1 MKAILLGGGLSLIIS
16 LLGTRVAITVFT
28 RWGYGQEIRDDGPTS
43 HHTKRG
49 TPTMG
54 GVVIILAVV
63 AGYFGA
69 KLITLSTPTA
79 SGLLLL
85 FLLVGMGLVGFL
97 DDFIKI
103 RNRRSLGLRSK
114 AKMVGQTIIAVV
126 FGALALSPWLEDDH
140 HRTPASEKI
149 SFLREIDWLA
159 LPMVLAI
166 VLIWLIVTATSN
178 GVNLTDGLDGL
189 AAGACTMV
197 FGAYTIVNIW
207 QSSQWCERVGQSSRV
222 SGATCYEVRDPL
234 DLAIIAAALTGA
246 CFGFL
251 WWNASPAAI
260 FMGDTGSLAL
270 GGALAGLAILTRTEL
285 LLILLGGLFV
295 LETLS
300 VMLQVTWFKA
310 TKRVTG
316 VGRRVFRIAPFHHHF
331 EMLGWEQ
338 VTVVIRFW
346 IITGLFV
353 ATGLGVFYAEWVARL

>member
-1 MKAILLGGGLSLIIS
+1 MRAILFGGGLALLIS
-16 LLGTRVAITVFT
+16 LLGTRVAINYFT
-28 RWGYGQEIRDDGPTS
+28 KWGYGQEIRDDGPTS

-54 GVVIILAVV
+54 GVAIIAATVIA
-63 AGYFGA
+63 YFAA
-69 KLITLSTPTA
+69 KLITWTPPSA
-79 SGLLLL
+79 SALLLL
-85 FLLVGMGLVGFL
+85 FLFVGMGLVGFL

-103 RNRRSLGLRSK
+103 SKQRSLGLRSK
-114 AKMVGQTIIAVV
+114 AKMVGQTLIAVV
-126 FGALALSPWLEDDH
+126 FGFLALSPMLEDDNG
-140 HRTPASEKI
+140 RTPASLKV
-149 SFLREIDWLA
+149 SFLREIDWLV
-159 LPMVLAI
+159 LPTILAM

-178 GVNLTDGLDGL
+178 AVNLADGLDGL
-189 AAGACTMV
+189 ATGASVMV
-197 FGAYTIVNIW
+197 FGAYTLVNIW
-207 QSSQWCERVGQSSRV
+207 QNNQFCQEDP
-222 SGATCYEVRDPL
+222 SGTCYNVRDPL
-234 DLAIIAAALTGA
+234 DLAVIAAAITGA

-270 GGALAGLAILTRTEL
+270 GGALAGFAILTRTEL
-285 LLILLGGLFV
+285 LLVILGGMFV
-295 LETLS
+295 LETVS

-316 VGRRVFRIAPFHHHF
+316 VGRRIFRIAPIHHHF